1 MNIVACEIET
11 FSRSYECGDFIERVM
26 HEFVEAHMQQILEH
40 PTARERHF
48 REMAVWHEWP
58 IEACAPRRVSV
69 RSNVGPAERW
79 VNTIGGGTLA
89 AYGLAKR
96 STAGWAMAALGAALL
111 ARGVTG
117 YCPAYRQLRINNA
130 RHGQAEPID
139 FYEYGIQVSKAVT
152 INTSPQTLFNF
163 WRDFTNLPKVMSH
176 LESVVVLDDKR
187 SHWIVK
193 GPMNSRIEW
202 DAEIINEE
210 PYELIA
216 WRSLP
221 GAEIDNAGSVRFIR
235 SPGAR
240 GTQVR
245 VNIEYIP
252 VAGKL
257 GAVIAKMFGEE
268 PNQQVREDLRRFK
281 QIMETGES
289 PSTAGQPVGQCGGRG
304 PRERGRIRSLTPR
317 RGFTGKPNGS
327 PVPWPFPR
335 PSRRNEPT
343 DYPIGIEWSPS

>member
-1 MNIVACEIET
+1 
-11 FSRSYECGDFIERVM
+11 
-26 HEFVEAHMQQILEH
+26 MQQILDH
-40 PTARERHF
+40 PTARDRHF

-58 IEACAPRRVSV
+58 VEVCQPQSGPV
-69 RSNVGPAERW
+69 RSNVGPTERW
-79 VNTIGGGTLA
+79 LTALGGTALA
-89 AYGLAKR
+89 AYGLSKR
-96 STAGWAMAALGAALL
+96 GAAGWAMAGLGGALL

-117 YCPAYRQLRINNA
+117 YCPAYKQLRINNA
-130 RHGQAEPID
+130 RHGQAEPVD
-139 FYEYGIQVSKAVT
+139 FYEYGIQVSRAVT

-163 WRDFTNLPKVMSH
+163 WRDFTNLPRLMSH
-176 LESVVVLDDKR
+176 LQSVEVLDDKR
-187 SHWIVK
+187 SHWVVK

-210 PYELIA
+210 PYEVIA

-235 SPGAR
+235 APGGR

-257 GAVIAKMFGEE
+257 GAAIAKIFGEE

-281 QIMETGES
+281 QIMETGEA
-289 PSTAGQPVGQCGGRG
+289 PTTQGQPVGQCAGRDS
-304 PRERGRIRSLTPR
+304 RGANRIRHMAPQ
-317 RGFTGKPNGS
+317 RGFTGRPNGS
-327 PVPWPFPR
+327 HTPSPVPIASR
-335 PSRRNEPT
+335 PSPST
-343 DYPIGIEWSPS
+343 DYPC

>member
-1 MNIVACEIET
+1 
-11 FSRSYECGDFIERVM
+11 
-26 HEFVEAHMQQILEH
+26 MQQILEH
-40 PTARERHF
+40 PSAHDRHF

-58 IEACAPRRVSV
+58 LEVCEPKRGPV
-69 RSNVGPAERW
+69 RTNVGPTERW
-79 VNTIGGGTLA
+79 ATGLGGLALAVFGLSKRGVAGWTLA
-89 AYGLAKR
+89 ACGGAMLTRGL
-96 STAGWAMAALGAALL
+96 
-111 ARGVTG
+111 TG
-117 YCPAYRQLRINNA
+117 YCPAYKQLRINNA
-130 RHGQAEPID
+130 RRGQAEPVD
-139 FYEYGIQVSKAVT
+139 FFEYGIQVSKAVT

-176 LESVVVLDDKR
+176 LQSVQVIDDRR
-187 SHWIVK
+187 SHWVVK
-193 GPMNSRIEW
+193 GPLNSRIEW

-235 SPGAR
+235 APGGR

-257 GAVIAKMFGEE
+257 GAAIAKIFGEE

-289 PSTAGQPVGQCGGRG
+289 PSTAGQPMGQCVGRRANG
-304 PRERGRIRSLTPR
+304 TGRLRHMSPR
-317 RGFTGKPNGS
+317 RGFTGTTDGSSTPS
-327 PVPWPFPR
+327 PVPVSPR
-335 PSRRNEPT
+335 EHTSST
-343 DYPIGIEWSPS
+343 DYPC